1 MEFNKEYFSTPYYF
15 YIKEGK
21 DSISVYFS
29 VSNTLTE
36 ARKKDEIVKFDK
48 KDKEEVKKTISKIQK
63 EKKLKNNSD
72 VKKTLNKKKDEL
84 GELVD
89 YDGSFLSSKIPIYNP
104 YLSPKSTMDQE
115 VVATRQ
121 TNNPLTRGYSRV
133 YWGESEE
140 EETDEVINETDFSDA
155 FGYEETK
162 DKNGPET
169 FKTFVKELGLD
180 KDEAAN
186 RTRQQGK
193 EPDVKKHKIKLQ
205 NVPKKIRKQKG
216 FIDKMTISEKS
227 ELENIKKQQ
236 VVDMVEDIVL
246 GKKSSDKEVGKKK
259 NTLSKLLMK
268 NLENIKKIA
277 DKEGIEINDLVK
289 ILKK

>member
-1 MEFNKEYFSTPYYF
+1 MEFNKEYFSSPYYF

-121 TNNPLTRGYSRV
+121 TNNPITRGYRV
-133 YWGESEE
+133 YWGEGE

-180 KDEAAN
+180 KNEAAN

-193 EPDVKKHKIKLQ
+193 EPDVKKHKRKLQ
-205 NVPKKIRKQKG
+205 NVPKKIKDQKG

-246 GKKSSDKEVGKKK
+246 GKKSLDKEVGKKK

>member
-1 MEFNKEYFSTPYYF
+1 MEFNKEYFSSPYYF

-84 GELVD
+84 EELVD

-104 YLSPKSTMDQE
+104 YLSPKGTMDQE

-121 TNNPLTRGYSRV
+121 TNNPITRGYRV
-133 YWGESEE
+133 YWGEGE

-180 KDEAAN
+180 KDEAAD

-193 EPDVKKHKIKLQ
+193 EPDVKKHKRKLQ
-205 NVPKKIRKQKG
+205 NVPKKIKDQKG

>member
-1 MEFNKEYFSTPYYF
+1 MEFNKEYFSSPYYF

-21 DSISVYFS
+21 DTISVYFS

-48 KDKEEVKKTISKIQK
+48 KNKKEVEKTISKIQK

-104 YLSPKSTMDQE
+104 YLSPKGTMDQE

-121 TNNPLTRGYSRV
+121 TNNPITRGYRV
-133 YWGESEE
+133 YWGESE

-193 EPDVKKHKIKLQ
+193 EPDVKKHKRKLQ
-205 NVPKKIRKQKG
+205 NVPKKIKDQKG

>member
-121 TNNPLTRGYSRV
+121 TNNPITRGYRV
-133 YWGESEE
+133 YWGEGE

-193 EPDVKKHKIKLQ
+193 EPDAKKHRRKLEQ
-205 NVPKKIRKQKG
+205 VPKRIKKQKG
-216 FIDKMTISEKS
+216 FIDRMTISEK
-227 ELENIKKQQ
+227 ENLEEEKKEMMKK
-236 VVDMVEDIVL
+236 MVEDIVMK
-246 GKKSSDKEVGKKK
+246 KKSSDKEMSKKS
-259 NTLSKLLMK
+259 NLSKILMK
-268 NLENIKKIA
+268 NLENIKKLA
-277 DKEGIEINDLVK
+277 EKEGIEISDLVK

>member
-1 MEFNKEYFSTPYYF
+1 MEFNKEYFLSPYYF

-21 DSISVYFS
+21 QDISVYFS

-36 ARKKDEIVKFDK
+36 ARKKDEVVKFNK
-48 KDKEEVKKTISKIQK
+48 KDKKEVEKTISKIKK

-84 GELVD
+84 EELVD
-89 YDGSFLSSKIPIYNP
+89 YDGSFLSSKIPIHNP
-104 YLSPKSTMDQE
+104 YLAPKGTMDQE

-121 TNNPLTRGYSRV
+121 TNNPITRGYRV
-133 YWGESEE
+133 YWGEGEV
-140 EETDEVINETDFSDA
+140 ETDEVINETDFSDA

-180 KDEAAN
+180 KDEAAD

-193 EPDVKKHKIKLQ
+193 EPDVKKHKIK
-205 NVPKKIRKQKG
+205 
-216 FIDKMTISEKS
+216 
-227 ELENIKKQQ
+227 
-236 VVDMVEDIVL
+236 
-246 GKKSSDKEVGKKK
+246 
-259 NTLSKLLMK
+259 
-268 NLENIKKIA
+268 
-277 DKEGIEINDLVK
+277 
-289 ILKK
+289 

>member
-1 MEFNKEYFSTPYYF
+1 MEFNKEYFSSPYYF

-21 DSISVYFS
+21 ETISVYFS

-36 ARKKDEIVKFDK
+36 ARKKDEVIKFDK
-48 KDKEEVKKTISKIQK
+48 KNKEEVQKTISKIQK

-72 VKKTLNKKKDEL
+72 IKKTLNKKKDEL

-89 YDGSFLSSKIPIYNP
+89 YDGSFLSSKIPIHNP

-115 VVATRQ
+115 IVATRQ
-121 TNNPLTRGYSRV
+121 TNNPITRGYRV

-180 KDEAAN
+180 KDEAAD

-193 EPDVKKHKIKLQ
+193 EPDAEKHRRKL
-205 NVPKKIRKQKG
+205 NAVPKKIKKQKG
-216 FIDKMTISEKS
+216 FIDRMTISEKS

-246 GKKSSDKEVGKKK
+246 GKKNSDKEVGKKK
-259 NTLSKLLMK
+259 SGVSKLLMK

-277 DKEGIEINDLVK
+277 EKEGLELNDLIK

>member
-104 YLSPKSTMDQE
+104 YLSPKGTMDQE
-115 VVATRQ
+115 IVATRQ
-121 TNNPLTRGYSRV
+121 TNNPITRGYRV
-133 YWGESEE
+133 YWGEGE

>member
-1 MEFNKEYFSTPYYF
+1 MEFNKEYFSSPYYF

-36 ARKKDEIVKFDK
+36 ARKKDEIVKFNK
-48 KDKEEVKKTISKIQK
+48 KDKEEVKKTILKIQK

-121 TNNPLTRGYSRV
+121 TNNPITRGYRV
-133 YWGESEE
+133 YWGEGE

-180 KDEAAN
+180 KNEAAN

-193 EPDVKKHKIKLQ
+193 EPDVKKHKRKLQ
-205 NVPKKIRKQKG
+205 NVPKKIKDQKG

-246 GKKSSDKEVGKKK
+246 GKKSLDKEVGKKK

>member
-1 MEFNKEYFSTPYYF
+1 MEFNKEYFSSPYYF

-84 GELVD
+84 EELVD

-104 YLSPKSTMDQE
+104 YLSPKGTMDQE

-121 TNNPLTRGYSRV
+121 TNNPITRGYRV
-133 YWGESEE
+133 YWGEGE

-180 KDEAAN
+180 KEEAAD

-193 EPDVKKHKIKLQ
+193 EPDPKKHKIKLQ
-205 NVPKKIRKQKG
+205 NVPKKIKKQKG

-236 VVDMVEDIVL
+236 VFDMVEDIVL

>member
-1 MEFNKEYFSTPYYF
+1 MEFNKEYFSSPYYF

-21 DSISVYFS
+21 ETISVYFS

-36 ARKKDEIVKFDK
+36 ARKKDEVIKFDK
-48 KDKEEVKKTISKIQK
+48 KNKEEVQKTISKIQK
-63 EKKLKNNSD
+63 EKKLKNNFD
-72 VKKTLNKKKDEL
+72 VKKTLSKKKDEL

-89 YDGSFLSSKIPIYNP
+89 YDGSFLSSKIPIHNP

-115 VVATRQ
+115 IVATRQ
-121 TNNPLTRGYSRV
+121 TNNPITRGYRV

-180 KDEAAN
+180 KDEAAE

-193 EPDVKKHKIKLQ
+193 EPDVKKHKRKL
-205 NVPKKIRKQKG
+205 NAVPKKIRKQKG
-216 FIDKMTISEKS
+216 FIDRMTISEKS
-227 ELENIKKQQ
+227 EIENIKKQQ

-246 GKKSSDKEVGKKK
+246 GKKNSDKEVGKKK
-259 NTLSKLLMK
+259 SGVSKLLMK

-277 DKEGIEINDLVK
+277 EKEGLELNDLIK

>member
-1 MEFNKEYFSTPYYF
+1 MEFNKEYFSSPYYF

-48 KDKEEVKKTISKIQK
+48 KDKEEIKKTILKIQK

-84 GELVD
+84 EELVD

-104 YLSPKSTMDQE
+104 YLSPKGTMDQE

-121 TNNPLTRGYSRV
+121 TNNPITRGYSRI
-133 YWGESEE
+133 YWGEGE

-180 KDEAAN
+180 KNEAAN

-193 EPDVKKHKIKLQ
+193 EPDVKKHKRKLQ
-205 NVPKKIRKQKG
+205 NVPKKIKDQKG

>member
-1 MEFNKEYFSTPYYF
+1 MEFNKEYFSSPYYF

-48 KDKEEVKKTISKIQK
+48 KDKEEVKKTILKIQK

-115 VVATRQ
+115 IVATRQ
-121 TNNPLTRGYSRV
+121 TNNPITRGYRV
-133 YWGESEE
+133 YWGEGE

>member
-1 MEFNKEYFSTPYYF
+1 MEFNKEYFSSPYYF

-21 DSISVYFS
+21 DTISVYFS
-29 VSNTLTE
+29 VSDTLTE

-48 KDKEEVKKTISKIQK
+48 KNKKEVEKTISKIQK

-72 VKKTLNKKKDEL
+72 VKKTLTKKKDEL

-89 YDGSFLSSKIPIYNP
+89 YDGSFLSSKIPIHNP

-115 VVATRQ
+115 IVATRQ
-121 TNNPLTRGYSRV
+121 TNNPITRGYRV
-133 YWGESEE
+133 YWGEGE
-140 EETDEVINETDFSDA
+140 EETDEVINEIDFSDA

-169 FKTFVKELGLD
+169 FKTYVKELGLD
-180 KDEAAN
+180 EYEAAE

-193 EPDVKKHKIKLQ
+193 EPNTKKHRQKLKR
-205 NVPKKIRKQKG
+205 VPKKIKKQKG
-216 FIDKMTISEKS
+216 FIDRMTISEKS

-236 VVDMVEDIVL
+236 AVDMVEDIVL

-259 NTLSKLLMK
+259 NTVSKLLMK

>member
-1 MEFNKEYFSTPYYF
+1 MEFNKEYFSSPYYF

-104 YLSPKSTMDQE
+104 YLSPKGTMDQE

-121 TNNPLTRGYSRV
+121 TNNPITRGYRV
-133 YWGESEE
+133 YWGEGE

-180 KDEAAN
+180 KDEAAD

-193 EPDVKKHKIKLQ
+193 EPDVKKHKRKLQ
-205 NVPKKIRKQKG
+205 NVPKKIKDQKG

>member
-1 MEFNKEYFSTPYYF
+1 MEFNKEYFSSPYYF

-36 ARKKDEIVKFDK
+36 ARKKDEIVKFNK

-121 TNNPLTRGYSRV
+121 TNNPITRGYRV
-133 YWGESEE
+133 YWGEGE

-193 EPDVKKHKIKLQ
+193 EPDVKKHKRKLQ
-205 NVPKKIRKQKG
+205 NVPKKIKDQKG

-246 GKKSSDKEVGKKK
+246 GKKSLDKEVGKKK

>member
-1 MEFNKEYFSTPYYF
+1 MEFNKEYFSSPYYF

-89 YDGSFLSSKIPIYNP
+89 YDGTFLSSKIPIYNP
-104 YLSPKSTMDQE
+104 YLSPKGTMDQE
-115 VVATRQ
+115 IVATRQ
-121 TNNPLTRGYSRV
+121 TNNPITRGYRV
-133 YWGESEE
+133 YWGEGEE
-140 EETDEVINETDFSDA
+140 KTDEVINETDFSDA

-180 KDEAAN
+180 KDEAAD

-193 EPDVKKHKIKLQ
+193 EPDVKKHKRKLQ
-205 NVPKKIRKQKG
+205 NVPKKIKDQKG

>member
-36 ARKKDEIVKFDK
+36 ARKKDEIVKFNK

-121 TNNPLTRGYSRV
+121 TNNPITRGYRV
-133 YWGESEE
+133 YWGEGE

-193 EPDVKKHKIKLQ
+193 EPDVKRHKRKLQ
-205 NVPKKIRKQKG
+205 NVPKKIKDQKG

>member
-1 MEFNKEYFSTPYYF
+1 MEFNKEYFSSPYYF

-21 DSISVYFS
+21 EDISVYFS

-36 ARKKDEIVKFDK
+36 ARKKDEVVKFNK
-48 KDKEEVKKTISKIQK
+48 KDKKEVEKTISKIQK
-63 EKKLKNNSD
+63 EKKLKTNSD

-84 GELVD
+84 DELVD
-89 YDGSFLSSKIPIYNP
+89 YDGSILSSKIPIHNP

-121 TNNPLTRGYSRV
+121 TNNPITRGYMRV
-133 YWGESEE
+133 YWGEGEE
-140 EETDEVINETDFSDA
+140 KTDEVINETDFSDA

-169 FKTFVKELGLD
+169 FKTYVKELGLD
-180 KDEAAN
+180 KEEAAK

-193 EPDVKKHKIKLQ
+193 EPDPKKHKQKLER
-205 NVPKKIRKQKG
+205 VPKKIKKQKG
-216 FIDKMTISEKS
+216 FIDRMTISEK
-227 ELENIKKQQ
+227 ENLEEEKKAMMKK
-236 VVDMVEDIVL
+236 MVEDIIL
-246 GKKSSDKEVGKKK
+246 TKKSGDKEMNKKSG
-259 NTLSKLLMK
+259 LSKVLMK
-268 NLENIKKIA
+268 NLENIKKLA

>member
-1 MEFNKEYFSTPYYF
+1 MEFNKEYFSSPYYF
-15 YIKEGK
+15 YIKEGR

-36 ARKKDEIVKFDK
+36 ARKKDEVVKFNK
-48 KDKEEVKKTISKIQK
+48 KDKKEVEKTISKIQK
-63 EKKLKNNSD
+63 EKKLKTNTD
-72 VKKTLNKKKDEL
+72 IKKTLSKKKDEL
-84 GELVD
+84 EELVD
-89 YDGSFLSSKIPIYNP
+89 FDGSFLSSKIPIHNP
-104 YLSPKSTMDQE
+104 YLSPKRTMDQE

-121 TNNPLTRGYSRV
+121 TNNPVTRGYRV
-133 YWGESEE
+133 YWGEGE

-180 KDEAAN
+180 KQEAAE

-193 EPDVKKHKIKLQ
+193 EPDPKKHRKKLEQ
-205 NVPKKIRKQKG
+205 VPKKIKKQKG
-216 FIDKMTISEKS
+216 FIDRMTISEKE
-227 ELENIKKQQ
+227 ELQKIKKQQ

-246 GKKSSDKEVGKKK
+246 GKKNSDKEVGKKK
-259 NTLSKLLMK
+259 NVMSKLLMK

-277 DKEGIEINDLVK
+277 DKEGLELNDLIK

>member
-1 MEFNKEYFSTPYYF
+1 MEFNKEYFSSPYYF

-21 DSISVYFS
+21 QDISVYFS

-36 ARKKDEIVKFDK
+36 ARKKDEVVKFDK
-48 KDKEEVKKTISKIQK
+48 KDKKEVEKTISKIQK

-84 GELVD
+84 EELVD
-89 YDGSFLSSKIPIYNP
+89 YDGSFLSSKIPIFNP

-121 TNNPLTRGYSRV
+121 TNNPVTRGYRV
-133 YWGESEE
+133 YWGEGE

-180 KDEAAN
+180 KEEAAE

-193 EPDVKKHKIKLQ
+193 EPDAKKHRQKLER
-205 NVPKKIRKQKG
+205 VPKKIKKQKG
-216 FIDKMTISEKS
+216 FIDRMTISEK
-227 ELENIKKQQ
+227 ENLEEEKKEMMKK
-236 VVDMVEDIVL
+236 MVEDIVL
-246 GKKSSDKEVGKKK
+246 KKKSGDKEMGKKSG
-259 NTLSKLLMK
+259 LSKVLMK
-268 NLENIKKIA
+268 NLENIKKLA

-289 ILKK
+289 RLKK

>member
-1 MEFNKEYFSTPYYF
+1 MEFNKEYFSSPYYF

-121 TNNPLTRGYSRV
+121 TNNPITRGYRV
-133 YWGESEE
+133 YWGEGE

-180 KDEAAN
+180 KNEAAN

-193 EPDVKKHKIKLQ
+193 EPDVKKHKRKLQ
-205 NVPKKIRKQKG
+205 NVPKKIKNQKG

>member
-1 MEFNKEYFSTPYYF
+1 MEFNKEYFSSPYYF

-121 TNNPLTRGYSRV
+121 TNNPITRGYRV
-133 YWGESEE
+133 YWGEGE

-180 KDEAAN
+180 KNEAAN

-193 EPDVKKHKIKLQ
+193 EPDVKKHKRKLQ
-205 NVPKKIRKQKG
+205 NVPKKIKDQKG

>member
-1 MEFNKEYFSTPYYF
+1 MEFNKEYFSSPYYF

-21 DSISVYFS
+21 DTISVYFS

-48 KDKEEVKKTISKIQK
+48 KNRKEVEKTISKIQK

-72 VKKTLNKKKDEL
+72 VKKTLTKKKDEL

-89 YDGSFLSSKIPIYNP
+89 YDGSFLSSKIQIHNP
-104 YLSPKSTMDQE
+104 YLSPKGTMDQE

-121 TNNPLTRGYSRV
+121 TNNPITRGYRV
-133 YWGESEE
+133 YWGEGE

-180 KDEAAN
+180 KDEAAD

-193 EPDVKKHKIKLQ
+193 EPDVKKHRRKLEQ
-205 NVPKKIRKQKG
+205 VPKKIRKQKG
-216 FIDKMTISEKS
+216 FIDRMTISEK
-227 ELENIKKQQ
+227 ENLEEEKKQM
-236 VVDMVEDIVL
+236 VRKMVEDIVMK
-246 GKKSSDKEVGKKK
+246 KKSSDKEVSKKK
-259 NTLSKLLMK
+259 DTVSKLLMK

-277 DKEGIEINDLVK
+277 EKEGLELNDLIK

>member
-1 MEFNKEYFSTPYYF
+1 MEFNKEYFSSPYYF

-21 DSISVYFS
+21 EDISVYFS

-36 ARKKDEIVKFDK
+36 ARKKDEVVKFDK
-48 KDKEEVKKTISKIQK
+48 KDKKEVEKTISKIQK

-84 GELVD
+84 EELVD
-89 YDGSFLSSKIPIYNP
+89 YDGSFLSSKIPIHNP

-121 TNNPLTRGYSRV
+121 TNNPVTRGYRV
-133 YWGESEE
+133 YWGEGE

-180 KDEAAN
+180 KEEAAE

-193 EPDVKKHKIKLQ
+193 EPDPKKHRKKLEQ
-205 NVPKKIRKQKG
+205 VPKKIKKQKG
-216 FIDKMTISEKS
+216 FIDRMTISEK
-227 ELENIKKQQ
+227 ENLEEEKKAMMKK
-236 VVDMVEDIVL
+236 MVEDIIL
-246 GKKSSDKEVGKKK
+246 KKKSGDKEMGKKSG
-259 NTLSKLLMK
+259 LSKVLTK
-268 NLENIKKIA
+268 NLENIKKLA
-277 DKEGIEINDLVK
+277 DKEGIEINDLIK

>member
-1 MEFNKEYFSTPYYF
+1 MEFNKEYFLSPYYF

-21 DSISVYFS
+21 ETISVYFS

-36 ARKKDEIVKFDK
+36 ARKKDEVVKFNK
-48 KDKEEVKKTISKIQK
+48 KNKKEVEKTISKIQK
-63 EKKLKNNSD
+63 EKKLKTNSD
-72 VKKTLNKKKDEL
+72 VKKTLSKKKDEL
-84 GELVD
+84 EELVD
-89 YDGSFLSSKIPIYNP
+89 FDGSFLSSKIKIINP

-121 TNNPLTRGYSRV
+121 TNNPVTRGYRV
-133 YWGESEE
+133 YWGEGE

-180 KDEAAN
+180 KEEAAE

-193 EPDVKKHKIKLQ
+193 EPNPKIHREKLKR
-205 NVPKKIRKQKG
+205 VPKKIKKQKG
-216 FIDKMTISEKS
+216 FIDRMTISEK
-227 ELENIKKQQ
+227 ENLEEEKKEMMRK
-236 VVDMVEDIVL
+236 MVEDIVMK
-246 GKKSSDKEVGKKK
+246 KKSSDKEISKKDG
-259 NTLSKLLMK
+259 LSKILLK
-268 NLENIKKIA
+268 NLENIKKLA
-277 DKEGIEINDLVK
+277 DKEGIDIKDLIKV
-289 ILKK
+289 LKK

>member
-1 MEFNKEYFSTPYYF
+1 MEFNKEYFNSPYYF

-36 ARKKDEIVKFDK
+36 ARKKDEVVKFK
-48 KDKEEVKKTISKIQK
+48 KENKKEVEKTISKIQK
-63 EKKLKNNSD
+63 DKKLKTNSD
-72 VKKTLNKKKDEL
+72 IKKTLNKKKDEL

-104 YLSPKSTMDQE
+104 YLSPKGTMDQE

-121 TNNPLTRGYSRV
+121 TNNPMVRGYRV
-133 YWGESEE
+133 YYGEGE

-180 KDEAAN
+180 KDEAAD

-193 EPDVKKHKIKLQ
+193 EPDVKRHKNKLKL
-205 NVPKKIRKQKG
+205 VPKKIKNQKG
-216 FIDKMTISEKS
+216 FIDRLTISEKE
-227 ELENIKKQQ
+227 ELHHLKKQQ
-236 VVDMVEDIVL
+236 VVDMVEDIVMK
-246 GKKSSDKEVGKKK
+246 KKSTDNDMSKK
-259 NTLSKLLMK
+259 TGLSKILIK
-268 NLENIKKIA
+268 NLENIKKLA

>member
-1 MEFNKEYFSTPYYF
+1 MEFNKEYFSSPYYF

-104 YLSPKSTMDQE
+104 YLSPKGTMDQE
-115 VVATRQ
+115 IVATRQ
-121 TNNPLTRGYSRV
+121 TNNPITRGYRV
-133 YWGESEE
+133 YWGEGE